1 MDALA
6 PGEISAPVESP
17 FGWHL
22 IQLIER
28 KVADVSQDRQRVMA
42 RQILRERKT
51 DEAYQDW
58 LRQMRDR
65 AYVDIRLDER

>member
-1 MDALA
+1 M
-6 PGEISAPVESP
+6 GIRT
-17 FGWHL
+17 L
-22 IQLIER
+22 IVDDEPI
-28 KVADVSQDRQRVMA
+28 A